1 MKKKAPTDRLIKSME
16 GGIHH
21 LCYSVIDIEKAVK
34 ELVDK
39 KFIKINRKEFIYPNF
54 KTVFLITPDNGL
66 IELLEY
72 I

>member
-1 MKKKAPTDRLIKSME
+1 ME